1 MKLAGLTWWRNNYG
15 SILQAYALQEEL
27 NSIPGIS
34 YEIINQYGKKIA
46 SFDNLI
52 DKIKTIGI
60 KKTIQRIFWKFGMKK
75 LRNRSFN
82 IQKFTD
88 EKLRISSNQYS
99 EDTRAQAHK
108 KYDGFVCG
116 SDQVWNPTLTDINSM
131 YWLGF
136 SDDIK
141 LRFSYAP
148 SIGVDGVSEEEAKVI
163 RKNLRRFHGVSCREE
178 TGTELINNI
187 IGTNQCRTVLDPTLM
202 VEKSVWDKLCPESK
216 FKEPYIF
223 VYMLRGTKEQ
233 RCMIEKFAKKVN
245 LKIITMPFMEPEY
258 AVWYDFK
265 FGDFKYW
272 DAGPDEFISVIKNAS
287 YVFTD
292 SFHSSVF
299 SILYHVPFFTFPKVG
314 KAQMSRII
322 NLQKI
327 LNIDSRMVYNEN
339 DINCVFQKKIDWKS
353 VDEILDGKRI
363 ISQQYIR
370 KVIRKYDE
378 GICL

>member
-1 MKLAGLTWWRNNYG
+1 
-15 SILQAYALQEEL
+15 
-27 NSIPGIS
+27 
-34 YEIINQYGKKIA
+34 
-46 SFDNLI
+46 
-52 DKIKTIGI
+52 
-60 KKTIQRIFWKFGMKK
+60 
-75 LRNRSFN
+75 
-82 IQKFTD
+82 
-88 EKLRISSNQYS
+88 
-99 EDTRAQAHK
+99 
-108 KYDGFVCG
+108 
-116 SDQVWNPTLTDINSM
+116 
-131 YWLGF
+131 
-136 SDDIK
+136 
-141 LRFSYAP
+141 
-148 SIGVDGVSEEEAKVI
+148 
-163 RKNLRRFHGVSCREE
+163 
-178 TGTELINNI
+178 
-187 IGTNQCRTVLDPTLM
+187 
-202 VEKSVWDKLCPESK
+202 
-216 FKEPYIF
+216 
-223 VYMLRGTKEQ
+223 
-233 RCMIEKFAKKVN
+233 MIEKFAKKVN
-245 LKIITMPFMEPEY
+245 LKIITIPFMEPEY

>member
-1 MKLAGLTWWRNNYG
+1 MRPL
-15 SILQAYALQEEL
+15 
-27 NSIPGIS
+27 
-34 YEIINQYGKKIA
+34 
-46 SFDNLI
+46 
-52 DKIKTIGI
+52 
-60 KKTIQRIFWKFGMKK
+60 
-75 LRNRSFN
+75 
-82 IQKFTD
+82 
-88 EKLRISSNQYS
+88 
-99 EDTRAQAHK
+99 
-108 KYDGFVCG
+108 
-116 SDQVWNPTLTDINSM
+116 
-131 YWLGF
+131 
-136 SDDIK
+136 
-141 LRFSYAP
+141 
-148 SIGVDGVSEEEAKVI
+148 
-163 RKNLRRFHGVSCREE
+163 HGVSCREE